1 MLNPGPERALRLTR
15 RFAATPERVFDAW
28 LDPAQ
33 VRLWLI
39 ARPGDEAHTAQV
51 EAREGGAWSITTRRS
66 GTDYTAN
73 GVYLEITRPTRLVFT
88 FLMRQVPVTLKAAV
102 GLPVVVTVNVPGEP
116 TVKTV
121 LLTLVM
127 LGGLVG
133 GSTLMVYCCDPVT
146 PRLSL
151 ADSVKV

>member
-51 EAREGGAWSITTRRS
+51 EAREGGAWSITTRRG

-88 FLMRQVPVTLKAAV
+88 FLMRQVSPNTDTITVEIAPDGAGCVLTLTQTGVDIAAELA
-102 GLPVVVTVNVPGEP
+102 GLPPG
-116 TVKTV
+116 
-121 LLTLVM
+121 M
-127 LGGLVG
+127 RG
-133 GSTLMVYCCDPVT
+133 GSELGWGKVFDTLAA
-146 PRLSL
+146 RLG
-151 ADSVKV
+151 